1 MAFVGV
7 PYHAQREKQNSY
19 REFPNLI
26 DSTKYNYYLV
36 WQRGWGSPGSSI
48 PTTSSANPNYRSNKG
63 EKPRENPL
71 TLLTERIFM
80 FPGQWFIDELEI
92 WILTHP
98 RQSHAYQWWTITL
111 CQLAVHF
118 ADEEQTGFWPTSQK
132 PSAMPFPPII
142 TLTILGKRSVDARMP
157 RVKRSAWINDI

>member
-26 DSTKYNYYLV
+26 DSTKYNYSLV
-36 WQRGWGSPGSSI
+36 WQRGTLVSEPWRLDSYHLISH
-48 PTTSSANPNYRSNKG
+48 RSNKG

-71 TLLTERIFM
+71 TLLTEHIFM
-80 FPGQWFIDELEI
+80 FPGQWSIGELEI

-98 RQSHAYQWWTITL
+98 RAKPCISMMDNYIVSISCPFRRWRTDRI
-111 CQLAVHF
+111 LAHVPK
-118 ADEEQTGFWPTSQK
+118 AVRY
-132 PSAMPFPPII
+132 AFPPNNY
-142 TLTILGKRSVDARMP
+142 SNYP
-157 RVKRSAWINDI
+157 R